1 MIKLT
6 AEEKKYPKAIQDE
19 IKMWERKRKRK
30 EVQLENRNLRNIE
43 KEEAKTK
50 AVELL
55 EEKAKLVAKLKEV

>member
-43 KEEAKTK
+43 KEEAKAK